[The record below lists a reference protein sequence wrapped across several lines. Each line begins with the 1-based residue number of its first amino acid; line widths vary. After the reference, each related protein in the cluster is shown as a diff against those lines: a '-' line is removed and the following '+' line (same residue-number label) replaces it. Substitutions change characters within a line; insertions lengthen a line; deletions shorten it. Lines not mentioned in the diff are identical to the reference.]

1 MDTPTIAEYY
11 REPDPMVRKK
21 LLDKSIEAG
30 EEPENNAIRRE
41 LWNCVTA
48 KLLRAA
54 QAARGQTVI

>member
-30 EEPENNAIRRE
+30 EEMCIRDRCRGFSWNME
-41 LWNCVTA
+41 LQWMMM
-48 KLLRAA
+48 
-54 QAARGQTVI
+54 